1 MCWIFLKRHTPHH
14 PDTKNALRISP
25 DCCPYK
31 RLTFISKI
39 LQNLAPYF
47 KFNPPTPF
55 FKTDSAVTAAL
66 HFQQGLQFILNEFS
80 IGICAGGTC
89 TGPVLGF
96 QQDVYFGVDMVAV
109 AAAKNIDVMG
119 DQCFRGP
126 TTLST
131 NFVDWDYLNEFSI
144 GICAGGTCTG
154 PVLGFQQDVYFGV
167 DMVAVAAAKNIDVMG
182 DQCFRGPTTLSTN
195 FVDWDYPAS
204 TKQECAID
212 ATGGSFA
219 MGAYIQVPAPQLSL
233 VMSSWAGNIVA
244 EIADFKMQNAVGT
257 DDMLMTEV
265 FHSCKSGDGG
275 VPLTPCPKVCA

>member
-109 AAAKNIDVMG
+109 AAAKNI
-119 DQCFRGP
+119 
-126 TTLST
+126 
-131 NFVDWDYLNEFSI
+131 
-144 GICAGGTCTG
+144 A
-154 PVLGFQQDVYFGV
+154 
-167 DMVAVAAAKNIDVMG
+167 VMG